1 MGAPAPLPIG
11 GKLKPKLTRELAE
24 EAIRLV
30 KGGASNADVISYL
43 GVAEGTF
50 YAWLREP
57 KNEAQTALAQGLKK
71 AETERKLWH
80 LQRIH
85 RAAEEGD
92 WKASAWYLERRYPNE
107 YARTQRLTG
116 EVVTTQ
122 RSDAL
127 TEAIRETAKRRER
140 GGAES

>member
-1 MGAPAPLPIG
+1 M
-11 GKLKPKLTRELAE
+11 KPKLTPELAQ

-30 KGGASNADVISYL
+30 KGGASNQDVISWL
-43 GVAEGTF
+43 GVSETSF
-50 YAWLREP
+50 YGWLKNP
-57 KNEAQTALAQGLKK
+57 KNEAQQKLAEGMKK

-85 RAAEEGD
+85 KAAEDGD

-107 YARTQRLTG
+107 YARTQRITG

-127 TEAIRETAKRRER
+127 TEAIRETAKRMER
-140 GGAES
+140 GGSES

>member
-1 MGAPAPLPIG
+1 MPN
-11 GKLKPKLTRELAE
+11 KLTDELAD

-30 KGGASNADVISYL
+30 RNGATNADVIAYI
-43 GVAEGTF
+43 GVVESTF
-50 YAWLREP
+50 YNWLKNP
-57 KNEAQTALAQGLKK
+57 KTEAQIKLSEGLKK

-85 RAAEEGD
+85 KAAEEGD

-127 TEAIRETAKRRER
+127 TEAIRETAKRMER
-140 GGAES
+140 GGSES

>member
-1 MGAPAPLPIG
+1 M
-11 GKLKPKLTRELAE
+11 KPKLTTELAE
-24 EAIRLV
+24 EAIKLV
-30 KGGASNADVISYL
+30 KGGASNADVIAWL

-50 YAWLREP
+50 YSWIRDP
-57 KNEAQTALAQGLKK
+57 KNKAQQALSQGMKK

-85 RAAEEGD
+85 KAAEDGD

-107 YARTQRLTG
+107 YARTQRITG

-127 TEAIRETAKRRER
+127 TEAIRETARKMEGKRE
-140 GGAES
+140 

>member
-1 MGAPAPLPIG
+1 M
-11 GKLKPKLTRELAE
+11 KPKLTPELAQ

-30 KGGASNADVISYL
+30 KGGASNQDVISWL
-43 GVAEGTF
+43 GVSETSF
-50 YAWLREP
+50 YGWLKDP
-57 KNEAQTALAQGLKK
+57 KNEAQEKLAEGMKK

-85 RAAEEGD
+85 KAAEEGD

-107 YARTQRLTG
+107 YARTQRITG

-122 RSDAL
+122 KSDAL
-127 TEAIRETAKRRER
+127 TEAIKETARKMER
-140 GGAES
+140 GRSEP

>member
-1 MGAPAPLPIG
+1 M
-11 GKLKPKLTRELAE
+11 KPKLTPELAE
-24 EAIRLV
+24 EAIKLV
-30 KGGASNADVISYL
+30 KGGASNQDVIDYL
-43 GVAEGTF
+43 GVAESTF
-50 YAWLREP
+50 YAWLRNP
-57 KNEAQTALAQGLKK
+57 QNEAQTALSQGMKK

-85 RAAEEGD
+85 KAAEEGD

-107 YARTQRLTG
+107 YARTQRITG

-127 TEAIRETAKRRER
+127 TEAIKETARKMEGKR
-140 GGAES
+140 G

>member
-1 MGAPAPLPIG
+1 M
-11 GKLKPKLTRELAE
+11 KPKLTPELAE
-24 EAIRLV
+24 EAIKLV
-30 KGGASNADVISYL
+30 SNGASNADVIAYL

-50 YAWLREP
+50 YTWLREP
-57 KNEAQTALAQGLKK
+57 KNDAQRALAQGLKK

-85 RAAEEGD
+85 EAAKSGD

-107 YARTQRLTG
+107 YARTQRITG

-127 TEAIRETAKRRER
+127 TEAIRETAKRMER
-140 GGAES
+140 GGSES

>member
-1 MGAPAPLPIG
+1 M
-11 GKLKPKLTRELAE
+11 KPKLTPELTR

-30 KGGASNADVISYL
+30 QNGASNSDVISYL
-43 GVAEGTF
+43 GVAESTF
-50 YAWLREP
+50 YAWLRDPQNDVQLE
-57 KNEAQTALAQGLKK
+57 LAQGLKK

-85 RAAEEGD
+85 KAAEEGD

-107 YARTQRLTG
+107 YARTQRITG

-122 RSDAL
+122 KSDAL
-127 TEAIRETAKRRER
+127 TEAIKETARKMER
-140 GGAES
+140 GRPES

>member
-1 MGAPAPLPIG
+1 MMEGEALP
-11 GKLKPKLTRELAE
+11 KPKLTSEIAE
-24 EAIRLV
+24 ESIRLV
-30 KGGASNADVISYL
+30 KAGASNSDVIAYI
-43 GVAEGTF
+43 GVTETTF
-50 YAWLREP
+50 YRWLREP
-57 KNEAQTALAQGLKK
+57 RTEPERQLSQGLKK

-85 RAAEEGD
+85 KAAEEGD

-107 YARTQRLTG
+107 YARTQRITG

-127 TEAIRETAKRRER
+127 TEAIKETARKMER
-140 GGAES
+140 GRPEP

>member
-1 MGAPAPLPIG
+1 MPN
-11 GKLKPKLTRELAE
+11 KLTEELAD

-30 KGGASNADVISYL
+30 RNGATNADVIAYI
-43 GVAEGTF
+43 GVVESTF
-50 YAWLREP
+50 YNWLKNP
-57 KNEAQTALAQGLKK
+57 KTESQRKLSEGLKK

-85 RAAEEGD
+85 KAAEEGD

-107 YARTQRLTG
+107 YARTQRITG

-127 TEAIRETAKRRER
+127 TEAIKETARKMER
-140 GGAES
+140 GRSEP

>member
-1 MGAPAPLPIG
+1 M
-11 GKLKPKLTRELAE
+11 KPKLTEELSK

-30 KGGASNADVISYL
+30 KGGASNADVIAYL
-43 GVAEGTF
+43 GIAESTF
-50 YAWLREP
+50 YEWLKNPRTDAQRELS
-57 KNEAQTALAQGLKK
+57 EGLKK

-85 RAAEEGD
+85 KAAEDGD

-107 YARTQRLTG
+107 YARTQRITG

-127 TEAIRETAKRRER
+127 TEAIKATARKMEH
-140 GGAES
+140 GGSE

>member
-1 MGAPAPLPIG
+1 M
-11 GKLKPKLTRELAE
+11 KPKLTPELAE

-43 GVAEGTF
+43 GVAESTF
-50 YAWLREP
+50 YAWLRDP
-57 KNEAQTALAQGLKK
+57 QNDAQAELAQGIKK

-85 RAAEEGD
+85 KAAEEGD

-107 YARTQRLTG
+107 YARTQRITG

-127 TEAIRETAKRRER
+127 TEAIRETAKRMER
-140 GGAES
+140 GGSES

>member
-1 MGAPAPLPIG
+1 M
-11 GKLKPKLTRELAE
+11 KPKLTPELAR

-30 KGGASNADVISYL
+30 QNGASNSDVISYL
-43 GVAEGTF
+43 GVAESTF
-50 YAWLREP
+50 YAWLRDP
-57 KNEAQTALAQGLKK
+57 QNDAQRALAQGLKK

-85 RAAEEGD
+85 KAAEEGD

-127 TEAIRETAKRRER
+127 TEAIRETAKRMEGKRN
-140 GGAES
+140 GN

>member
-1 MGAPAPLPIG
+1 MDSV
-11 GKLKPKLTRELAE
+11 KPKLTPELAE

-50 YAWLREP
+50 YAWLRDP
-57 KNEAQTALAQGLKK
+57 QNDAQRALAQGLKK

-85 RAAEEGD
+85 KAAEEGD

-127 TEAIRETAKRRER
+127 TEAIRETAKRMER
-140 GGAES
+140 KKGEE

>member
-1 MGAPAPLPIG
+1 MMEGESLP
-11 GKLKPKLTRELAE
+11 KPKLTTEIAE
-24 EAIRLV
+24 ESIRLV
-30 KGGASNADVISYL
+30 KAGASNSDVIAYI
-43 GVAEGTF
+43 GVTETTF
-50 YAWLREP
+50 YRWLREP
-57 KNEAQTALAQGLKK
+57 RTEPERQLSQGLKK

-85 RAAEEGD
+85 KAAEEGD

-107 YARTQRLTG
+107 YARTQRITG

-127 TEAIRETAKRRER
+127 TEAIKETAKRMEGKRN
-140 GGAES
+140 GN